1 VVHRDLALR
10 NLLLHKEDNSR
21 LLVKVSDFGLAR
33 YVWKSD
39 RSSEYRSGRVVVAAH
54 ICIS

>member
-1 VVHRDLALR
+1 MVHRDLALR

-39 RSSEYRSGRVVVAAH
+39 RSSSTGAGEE
-54 ICIS
+54 